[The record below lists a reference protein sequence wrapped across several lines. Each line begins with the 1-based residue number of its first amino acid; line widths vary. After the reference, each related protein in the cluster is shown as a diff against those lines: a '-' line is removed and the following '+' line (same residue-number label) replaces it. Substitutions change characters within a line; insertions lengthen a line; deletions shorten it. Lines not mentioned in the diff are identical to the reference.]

1 MKHLF
6 LVLLLLPILGISQE
20 SWEDFTGKERAFFY
34 HISRKT
40 ENLNAEIFPL
50 FEYTDSIPYIN
61 DTLPDY
67 KYVEKKIVRYPE
79 RLVFHTDQ
87 LARKSVGL
95 VSDLASKFALWEL
108 DAVLHYRNTNSM
120 EDKTLKDKLKV
131 YNQYVLEEV
140 PQSAVRTLSGGE
152 FVLEKSLQGYYS
164 PSLTIGDKKAAI
176 ANSSFSLSDQ
186 TLILNSLMI
195 AQQKYVEVRTRE
207 IMKVFGVEPE
217 VFRNF
222 LSATGDGDNWSEIEA
237 GFKTPYNRSLPDDI
251 ALFNFE
257 TEVLTQEKSEIDY
270 VSVMSVT
277 NRTVTTSASEKTM
290 LHFDV
295 AGYHPERQTTLVI
308 QKGDRSYI
316 LYGKNEH
323 RLVSPDSTYGEGATY
338 WRLMW
343 ELENIHIAELKE
355 NLYGKRGYEHWID
368 VYEKR
373 IEGTLLQIKKTEYKL
388 DQLRRKPNP
397 PPKMKKKKIK
407 KKNLGNSDQD
417 GQGHPT
423 GAMTKLDKQR
433 NATQK
438 RLVELNSLLENEK
451 RILEKLKKEMEE
463 AYFILVKYETLL
475 DKMQKNMGYAVMEY
489 ERENDMFIF
498 KDGATFNYRTQDFTF
513 PPTQRAEAFQVLHIT
528 FGKSVFAT
536 AVEENFVHMSQAYVA
551 KKQEHAYKKVIRD
564 YDAAGTFTTS
574 DSIQTME
581 LFKALMRK
589 GVELNISAYAG
600 GILGGNNGD
609 YFRDSTMM
617 PSNYQKENTAKASVI
632 EYFGTYGAHV
642 DLQVTFWRNGML
654 PFDYSGYEKGYLKA
668 NKKDARI
675 NRIDYLT
682 GVIAK
687 QMALA
692 WIESL
697 KTKAQEWIEDSGDRL
712 RIMTKLTTAKI
723 KKVKFLNG
731 QVEVPVKVIEPTN

>member
-1 MKHLF
+1 M
-6 LVLLLLPILGISQE
+6 
-20 SWEDFTGKERAFFY
+20 
-34 HISRKT
+34 
-40 ENLNAEIFPL
+40 
-50 FEYTDSIPYIN
+50 
-61 DTLPDY
+61 
-67 KYVEKKIVRYPE
+67 
-79 RLVFHTDQ
+79 VFHTDQ

-95 VSDLASKFALWEL
+95 VSDIANKFALWEL

-140 PQSAVRTLSGGE
+140 PQSAVRTLSTGE

-176 ANSSFSLSDQ
+176 GNSSFALSDQ
-186 TLILNSLMI
+186 TLILNSLMV
-195 AQQKYVEVRTRE
+195 AEQKYVEVRTKE
-207 IMKVFGVEPE
+207 IMKALGVEVE

-257 TEVLTQEKSEIDY
+257 TEVLTQEKSKIDY
-270 VSVMSVT
+270 VSVKSVT
-277 NRTVTTSASEKTM
+277 SRTVTTNPLQRTM

-316 LYGKNEH
+316 LYGKNDH
-323 RLVSPDSTYGEGATY
+323 RLVSPDSSYGEGATY

-355 NLYGKRGYEHWID
+355 NLYGKRGYEYWID
-368 VYEKR
+368 EYEKR
-373 IEGTLLQIKKTEYKL
+373 IEGTLLKIKKTEYKL

-438 RLVELNSLLENEK
+438 ELVRLNSLLENQK
-451 RILEKLKKEMEE
+451 MTLEKLKKEMEE

-489 ERENDMFIF
+489 EKENDMYLF

-513 PPTQRAEAFQVLHIT
+513 PPTQRAEAFQLLHIT
-528 FGKSVFAT
+528 FGKTVFAT
-536 AVEENFVHMSQAYVA
+536 SIEESFVHMSQAYVDV
-551 KKQEHAYKKVIRD
+551 KQEHVFKKVVRHD
-564 YDAAGTFTTS
+564 DASGAFTVS

-581 LFKALMRK
+581 LFRALMKK
-589 GVELNISAYAG
+589 GVDLNISAYAG
-600 GILGGNNGD
+600 GILGGDNGE

-617 PSNYQKENTAKASVI
+617 PTKFQADNTAKASVL
-632 EYFGTYGAHV
+632 EYFGTYDAHIN
-642 DLQVTFWRNGML
+642 LQVTFWRNSML
-654 PFDYSGYEKGYLKA
+654 PMDYSGYEKGYLKA

-682 GVIAK
+682 AVIAK

-697 KTKAQEWIEDSGDRL
+697 KTKAQEWIEDSGARL
-712 RIMTKLTTAKI
+712 RIMAKLTTAKI